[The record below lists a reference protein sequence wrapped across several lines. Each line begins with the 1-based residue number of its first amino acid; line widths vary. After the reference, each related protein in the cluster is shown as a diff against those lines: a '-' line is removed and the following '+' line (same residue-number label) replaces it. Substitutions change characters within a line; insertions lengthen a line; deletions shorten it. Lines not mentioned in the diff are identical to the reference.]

1 MRLRRVNTPE
11 LSQPGQSTETVA
23 THSSAT
29 DQGRRRVAVGLNDED
44 LDHFESVASHTVEEL
59 RCLDSVSAG
68 GADALERSNMV
79 EPGMIPISWGN
90 GRIS

>member
-1 MRLRRVNTPE
+1 MVIGGNSEDIEHL
-11 LSQPGQSTETVA
+11 QSI
-23 THSSAT
+23 
-29 DQGRRRVAVGLNDED
+29 
-44 LDHFESVASHTVEEL
+44 ASHTVEEL
-59 RCLDSVSAG
+59 RSLDSVSAG